1 MRRINIPGSI
11 VPRVRRAFT
20 LVEILIVVV
29 ILGILAA
36 IVTPQFASATSQA
49 QEVATLDQLT
59 KLRRAL
65 AMYYAHNAS
74 TYPNVTAGVGTW
86 GELLSGGFMR
96 EAPVN
101 SWVGTGNPKTIILG
115 NTPDA
120 AWQTTH
126 GWIFDPATGNVWA
139 GGFDGDDEAYPR

>member
-1 MRRINIPGSI
+1 MRRINIPGCI
-11 VPRVRRAFT
+11 VPSVRRAFT

-36 IVTPQFASATSQA
+36 IVTPQFSNATTQA

-65 AMYYAHNAS
+65 AMYYAHNNS
-74 TYPNVTAGVGTW
+74 TYPNVQAGNGTW

-101 SWVGTGNPKTIILG
+101 SWIGTGSSKVIIIG
-115 NTPDA
+115 NGPDA

-139 GGFDGDDEAYPR
+139 GGFDGDDAAYPR